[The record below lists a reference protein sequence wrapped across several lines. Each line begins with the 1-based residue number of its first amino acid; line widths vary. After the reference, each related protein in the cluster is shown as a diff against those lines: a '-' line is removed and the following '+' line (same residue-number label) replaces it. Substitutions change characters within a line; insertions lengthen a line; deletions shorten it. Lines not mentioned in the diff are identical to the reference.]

1 MTGNMSRLGEAYVKG
16 ELTVDGKIED
26 VLAIGIALA
35 ERIGAS
41 PVARRLAPL
50 LARRKRH
57 SRAQDA
63 EGVRY
68 HFDVSNDFHRLWLDR
83 HMIYSCAYFATGG
96 EDLDTAQEL
105 KLDHLCRRAGAAAVV
120 AAVPVRCGGT
130 HAGGP
135 AAPLSV
141 TRGLFPR
148 V

>member
-1 MTGNMSRLGEAYVKG
+1 
-16 ELTVDGKIED
+16 
-26 VLAIGIALA
+26 VLVIGIALA

-57 SRAQDA
+57 SRAEDA
-63 EGVRY
+63 EDVRY
-68 HFDVSNDFHRLWLDR
+68 HYDVSNDFYRLWLDR

-105 KLDHLCRRAGAAAVV
+105 KLDHLCRRAGPRPWSRRYQYDAEAPM
-120 AAVPVRCGGT
+120 PVGRP
-130 HAGGP
+130 HPSPSPAG
-135 AAPLSV
+135 
-141 TRGLFPR
+141 FYPR